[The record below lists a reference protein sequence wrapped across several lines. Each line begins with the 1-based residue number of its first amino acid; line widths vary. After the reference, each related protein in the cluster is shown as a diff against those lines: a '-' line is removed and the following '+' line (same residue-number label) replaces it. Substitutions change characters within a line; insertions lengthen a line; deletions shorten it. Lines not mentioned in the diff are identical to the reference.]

1 MRTSSCALTQYW
13 EVGGVLCRFFLMLKA
28 FQEQTIRKTQV
39 FEWFSKSKSSVAMV
53 EDAECSGHPLTSK
66 THENLDQF
74 K

>member
-1 MRTSSCALTQYW
+1 
-13 EVGGVLCRFFLMLKA
+13 MLKA

-39 FEWFSKSKSSVAMV
+39 FEWVSKSKSSVAMV

-66 THENLDQF
+66 TRENVDQF